1 MREKPYSDCLIL
13 FSKRRKESIT
23 KIFSQK
29 KLHPFPIKRW
39 NKERTD
45 SNSLTKNLPFFRK
58 KKKEKT
64 KGI

>member
-29 KLHPFPIKRW
+29 KKLHPFPIKRW

-45 SNSLTKNLPFFRK
+45 SNPLTKNLPLLRF
-58 KKKEKT
+58 
-64 KGI
+64 GV